1 MKLQRSQLSNTR
13 PGMNISVLNGIN
25 AAAYE
30 SMALDSPTLQ
40 RHYLPAGSKYRLSSD
55 KIWQAFSVQLVS
67 EGVENDLE
75 SNSRI
80 LQNTSEMKPQF
91 TDCTGTL

>member
-1 MKLQRSQLSNTR
+1 
-13 PGMNISVLNGIN
+13 MNISVLNGIN

-30 SMALDSPTLQ
+30 STALDSPTLQ

-55 KIWQAFSVQLVS
+55 KIRQAFSVQLVS

-80 LQNTSEMKPQF
+80 LQNTSDMKPQF